1 MPVFANE
8 WPANWEMGSDVIQ
21 IDDPSFSVWSEPGIV
36 SLIIANDQ
44 GYLDLE
50 EAKRLLSILEKAIKN
65 SEAPIPSADIDDTVI
80 LTSNGEEPGT

>member
-1 MPVFANE
+1 MTCI
-8 WPANWEMGSDVIQ
+8 G
-21 IDDPSFSVWSEPGIV
+21 IDLGTTYSCVGVWINDKVE
-36 SLIIANDQ
+36 IIANDQ